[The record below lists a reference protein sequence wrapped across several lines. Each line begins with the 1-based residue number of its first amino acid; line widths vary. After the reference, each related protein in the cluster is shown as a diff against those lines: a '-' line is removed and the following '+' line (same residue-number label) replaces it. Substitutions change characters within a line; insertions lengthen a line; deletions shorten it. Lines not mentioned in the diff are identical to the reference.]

1 MISINQIQFQRQT
14 KYSFI
19 FNQSFF
25 SNELIRLNVIFNQSF
40 HNQIVNKSQHESKS
54 TMSNVVILT
63 SSLSILKKTK
73 MKNYHI
79 DDENNDR
86 NFFSSVICI
95 LSTQKSYL
103 ITIMIAQNV
112 KNKQKT
118 NQATTTSFFE
128 IKKSKFRLN
137 SSTKISKKNVK
148 YVFNAKN
155 QNDDEKNK
163 KNQKS
168 KKMNISKNEIDNDEF
183 TFIYQSISQSTF

>member
-1 MISINQIQFQRQT
+1 M
-14 KYSFI
+14 SFI

-25 SNELIRLNVIFNQSF
+25 SNELIRLSEKSNQSF
-40 HNQIVNKSQHESKS
+40 YDQIVNKSQYEFKS

-63 SSLSILKKTK
+63 SSLSILKKIK
-73 MKNYHI
+73 IKNYNI
-79 DDENNDR
+79 ENENNDR
-86 NFFSSVICI
+86 IFFSSIVCI

-112 KNKQKT
+112 KNKQKI
-118 NQATTTSFFE
+118 NQTTTISFFE

-163 KNQKS
+163 KIQKS